1 MPIIR
6 DDLQAATEFLPTKS
20 YADEA
25 KQIAEVQRKAA
36 NSRKP
41 EPIQLAAVLVHVL
54 ERLGVTIG
62 EPEVKSEMLEAPV
75 DEAQRE

>member
-1 MPIIR
+1 MAIIME
-6 DDLQAATEFLPTKS
+6 DLQAATEFLPKKS

-41 EPIQLAAVLVHVL
+41 EPQQLGALLIHVL
-54 ERLGVTIG
+54 EKLGVTIG
-62 EPEVKSEMLEAPV
+62 EPGVKSEMLEAPV
-75 DEAQRE
+75 DEAKRE

>member
-1 MPIIR
+1 MPIIM
-6 DDLQAATEFLPTKS
+6 DDLKAATEFLPKKS

-41 EPIQLAAVLVHVL
+41 EPQQLGGLLIHVL

-62 EPEVKSEMLEAPV
+62 APEVKSEMLEAPV
-75 DEAQRE
+75 DEAKRE